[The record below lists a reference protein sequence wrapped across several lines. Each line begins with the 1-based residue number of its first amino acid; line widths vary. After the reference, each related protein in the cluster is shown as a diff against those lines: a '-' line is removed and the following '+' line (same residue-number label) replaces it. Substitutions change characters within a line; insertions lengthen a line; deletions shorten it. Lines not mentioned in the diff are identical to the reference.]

1 MKTFEEV
8 IELWKDFESRA
19 TAKRSTQINRIK
31 EDRTFLS
38 GNQWDNT
45 DTRLIASNRPRRTIN
60 VLANSVNSTVN
71 GYANYPYKWYS
82 DSQEVDEAADAF
94 LKYGSNGRAA
104 YDVLFSSVAF
114 GLGYFAL
121 GSETVYDEV
130 GNPVE
135 IPALYSVDRV
145 ENILFDAD
153 SIEIDGRDAVEA
165 GILEFRS
172 KNYIEAK
179 YGEEWVT
186 PKGVRALVN
195 VTDNKNPDA
204 MCIVTYFRVE
214 DGKCSVYRM
223 LNDKFLDEP
232 TKLDISRVPVFP
244 CYGERSFDGDD
255 VVWEGL
261 VRKGAPIQ
269 KIINYA
275 FTQLAER
282 LAIAPK
288 PIILTTPE
296 AVEGYDDG
304 YRNISNNLNPL
315 LLWNEKS
322 DDGKREFP
330 KPERF
335 DNQVEFGDITGI
347 ISANLELLSTITGVD
362 AKGLIEGAPQ
372 VTATEVIYNE
382 KQTTQTIRHFFANLR
397 DTFKAVG
404 ETVLKLMGY
413 GDNTLDV
420 IQGPNEYME
429 KQVARQELIQLAGIV
444 PEQDKMK
451 LVDGILLSHNDNPIL
466 RNVFGAIH
474 AAPQP
479 TAMEAEA
486 FNTIELMKEAIV
498 EKDQQI
504 ADLQKQLEQWQ
515 TQSNENDK
523 EINYKLAELDIKHRQ
538 EMEKLQFKA
547 ALNSADA
554 ETRIQQQELK
564 HQDEL
569 ESIAFKAELDSEDKA
584 ADRQADAILAGME
597 IEKEGI
603 AMNIQRIKAAAEQT
617 KAVAGMIKPEVK
629 YED

>member
-1 MKTFEEV
+1 MKTIEEV

-31 EDRTFLS
+31 DDRTFLS
-38 GNQWDNT
+38 GNQWDST
-45 DTRLIASNRPRRTIN
+45 DTRLIAANRPRRTIN

-71 GYANYPYKWYS
+71 GYANYPYKWFS
-82 DSQEVDEAADAF
+82 ESQEVDGAANAF
-94 LKYGSNGRAA
+94 LKYGSNARAA
-104 YDVLFSSVAF
+104 YDVLFSEVAF

-121 GSETVYDEV
+121 GSETVMDEE

-135 IPALYSVDRV
+135 IPALYSVDKV
-145 ENILFDAD
+145 ENIYFDPD
-153 SIEIDGRDAVEA
+153 SIECDGRDAIEA
-165 GILEFRS
+165 GIVEFRS

-179 YGEEWVT
+179 YGEDWVT
-186 PKGVRALVN
+186 SKGVRALVN
-195 VTDNKNPDA
+195 VTDNKNPDT

-232 TKLDISRVPVFP
+232 TQLDISRVPVFP
-244 CYGERSFDGDD
+244 CYGERTFDGDD
-255 VVWEGL
+255 VIYQGL

-282 LAIAPK
+282 MAIAPK

-315 LLWNEKS
+315 LLWNDKS
-322 DDGKREFP
+322 EDGKREFP

-335 DNQVEFGDITGI
+335 DNQVQFGDITGI

-362 AKGLIEGAPQ
+362 AKGLIDGQPQ
-372 VTATEVIYNE
+372 VTATEVIYND
-382 KQTTQTIRHFFANLR
+382 KQTQSTVRHFFANLR

-404 ETVLKLMGY
+404 ETVLRLMGY
-413 GDNTLDV
+413 GEVDLDV
-420 IQGPNEYME
+420 IQGPSEYME
-429 KQVARQELIQLAGIV
+429 KQVARQELIQLAGLV
-444 PEQDKMK
+444 PDTEKMK

-486 FNTIELMKEAIV
+486 FQTIEQMKQAL
-498 EKDQQI
+498 DQKNQEI
-504 ADLQKQLEQWQ
+504 QELKKQVEQWQ
-515 TQSNENDK
+515 QYDNNNDK
-523 EINYKLAELDIKHRQ
+523 NIQADIVKMQMQHQQKLETMAFQAELDAGK
-538 EMEKLQFKA
+538 
-547 ALNSADA
+547 DA
-554 ETRIQQQELK
+554 GQ
-564 HQDEL
+564 
-569 ESIAFKAELDSEDKA
+569 AE
-584 ADRQADAILAGME
+584 ADAISKQMELEKQAVELDAAKVKADTEKVKAGAEVAKTVM
-597 IEKEGI
+597 G
-603 AMNIQRIKAAAEQT
+603 AMGGVNENQPKL
-617 KAVAGMIKPEVK
+617 
-629 YED
+629 